1 MTPEVVASLAA
12 GELYGIAYYGKK
24 QITKRQVSEAAG
36 NERRYRQRI
45 KAQMR
50 DRKQWLAVPVP
61 DSGLPRELVDA
72 AREAIEN
79 NSQPSRSGQKAWE
92 LPGRLLRCAE
102 CGYGMQ
108 SKITRGSGKQKRV
121 LFYYRYGGRYNSKNG
136 FATCDHT
143 KHHRAEAIE
152 AQAWRYVR
160 GFLEDPEQLREDLER
175 MIELEREGARRN
187 PEQDAKVW
195 LDKLAKVGRQRSR
208 AQDLAVEGLLNHD
221 ELRAKLASLEETRE
235 TAECELAALGDHQE
249 RLTKLERDKEAVLE
263 YYSDVAP
270 ETLDSLAPE
279 ERRNLYEMLRMKA
292 VVYPN
297 GEVLA
302 ELDGAPRPL
311 AGPNAS
317 ANESTCSSTC

>member
-1 MTPEVVASLAA
+1 MLGDKAVAVYVVHATLPAPLGYSPGYGYRCNAARDGLEVNVEHMQVVLRVFEMVARGESFYAVRRALEREGVRSPRGRQRWNLILSDLYRTHSIEEVAELVTPEVVASLAP

-136 FATCDHT
+136 FAT
-143 KHHRAEAIE
+143 
-152 AQAWRYVR
+152 
-160 GFLEDPEQLREDLER
+160 
-175 MIELEREGARRN
+175 
-187 PEQDAKVW
+187 
-195 LDKLAKVGRQRSR
+195 
-208 AQDLAVEGLLNHD
+208 
-221 ELRAKLASLEETRE
+221 
-235 TAECELAALGDHQE
+235 
-249 RLTKLERDKEAVLE
+249 
-263 YYSDVAP
+263 
-270 ETLDSLAPE
+270 
-279 ERRNLYEMLRMKA
+279 
-292 VVYPN
+292 
-297 GEVLA
+297 
-302 ELDGAPRPL
+302 
-311 AGPNAS
+311 
-317 ANESTCSSTC
+317 

>member
-1 MTPEVVASLAA
+1 
-12 GELYGIAYYGKK
+12 
-24 QITKRQVSEAAG
+24 
-36 NERRYRQRI
+36 
-45 KAQMR
+45 
-50 DRKQWLAVPVP
+50 
-61 DSGLPRELVDA
+61 
-72 AREAIEN
+72 
-79 NSQPSRSGQKAWE
+79 
-92 LPGRLLRCAE
+92 
-102 CGYGMQ
+102 
-108 SKITRGSGKQKRV
+108 
-121 LFYYRYGGRYNSKNG
+121 
-136 FATCDHT
+136 
-143 KHHRAEAIE
+143 
-152 AQAWRYVR
+152 
-160 GFLEDPEQLREDLER
+160 

-292 VVYPN
+292 VVYSN

-317 ANESTCSSTC
+317 ANESTYSSTC